1 MIPPVR
7 PVSQVAQVVI
17 PSLSVFEKAGSF
29 VNQNFRL
36 QKFAPAVPGPRGLV
50 AELGVLAMMEANL
63 LGESAQA
70 PTIEQVWS
78 RMGEGEGAFAGLA
91 WQKIPDEGLKLEAG
105 SLAQLDFVE
114 SKNLKYDPATP
125 EAAEALPA

>member
-1 MIPPVR
+1 
-7 PVSQVAQVVI
+7 
-17 PSLSVFEKAGSF
+17 
-29 VNQNFRL
+29 
-36 QKFAPAVPGPRGLV
+36 
-50 AELGVLAMMEANL
+50 
-63 LGESAQA
+63 
-70 PTIEQVWS
+70 
-78 RMGEGEGAFAGLA
+78 MGGGEGAFAGLA